1 MQTRS
6 LADFLYNE
14 DGQDLIEYA
23 MIIAVIGLGLV
34 ATLQNV
40 QNDIGNVFSRVENYL

>member
-6 LADFLYNE
+6 LADFFRSE

-23 MIIAVIGLGLV
+23 MITAVIGLGLV
-34 ATLQNV
+34 ATLQSV